1 MARYQRLAFAL
12 LPAVAV
18 GGRAGALEFA
28 VVALVTGPRAL
39 GAAAQRLGQAAGAA
53 LENVLVDVL
62 GPGPGEGAGVVA
74 ADDVKGA
81 GVQLGVVWEN
91 HGHESGLLS
100 FWVMRGVPGNSAS
113 SVQEDQRGRVG
124 SVDNTRHQRSVT

>member
-1 MARYQRLAFAL
+1 M
-12 LPAVAV
+12 P
-18 GGRAGALEFA
+18 G
-28 VVALVTGPRAL
+28 AL
-39 GAAAQRLGQAAGAA
+39 GAAAEGVGEAAGPA
-53 LENVLVDVL
+53 LEDVLVDVL

-100 FWVMRGVPGNSAS
+100 FWVMRGVPGYSAS